1 MLYLPSQTLE
11 ELLPLAETPL
21 WRSLWEMEP
30 EPRAAAVSDLFKKMV
45 ESGLD
50 STVVLA
56 FLDVGPL
63 VQERPALETLRS
75 RRPDLTQ
82 GKIPEAATTNEAIS
96 LAIREHLLTPSQTKE
111 LRALLERRQ
120 PQL

>member
-1 MLYLPSQTLE
+1 MLYLPSQTLA

-21 WRSLWEMEP
+21 WTALWAMEP
-30 EPRAAAVSDLFKKMV
+30 DDRAAAVSGLFKKMAD
-45 ESGLD
+45 SGLD
-50 STVVLA
+50 QTVALA

-82 GKIPEAATTNEAIS
+82 GVLPEAATTNEVIS
-96 LAIREHLLTPSQTKE
+96 LATQEHLLTPSQTKE
-111 LRALLERRQ
+111 LRALLGRRQ
-120 PQL
+120 PEL